1 MAKIN
6 NIPLMIGGTLSVLAS
21 LLHIGINIGGAD
33 WYRFFGAG
41 ETLARLVEDDSIL
54 PTIVTTG
61 IATVLFIWGL
71 YAYSGAGLIRP
82 LPFLNTVL
90 VSVSAIYLIR
100 GLALLPAMIFMETL
114 VDPFLIW
121 SSIVS
126 AIFGLSYALGIIK
139 LMYGIEPCG

>member
-21 LLHIGINIGGAD
+21 LLHIGIIIGGAD

-100 GLALLPAMIFMETL
+100 GLALLPAMVFMGTL

-126 AIFGLSYALGIIK
+126 AILGLSYALGIIK
-139 LMYGIEPCG
+139 LLLIQT